1 MKFSA
6 ARYALCASVT
16 ALLSACGGTAIG
28 TMPQY
33 MQAVNHRMHDAS
45 GSSPIAHVVLIV
57 QENRSF
63 DNFFALFPGA
73 DGATRGKMKVKR
85 HGRDVDRWVTLEP
98 HNLVMGS
105 DVQHCHAS
113 FLTSYDNA
121 KMDGFN
127 LINFGVCRS
136 SGKPVGTAVYQYVEQ
151 DQIKPYWDIAEQW
164 VLADHMFQTQGSGS
178 FIAHQDL
185 IRGASSINPTESLI
199 DNPTGQ
205 PWGCDAGV
213 HAVT

>member
-151 DQIKPYWDIAEQW
+151 A
-164 VLADHMFQTQGSGS
+164 
-178 FIAHQDL
+178 
-185 IRGASSINPTESLI
+185 RSS
-199 DNPTGQ
+199 PTGIS
-205 PWGCDAGV
+205 PNSGFWPITCSKHKAAGV
-213 HAVT
+213 LSPIKI